1 MVNKIRKYIKEDQ
14 LLMKEKLKKNQNM
27 RSKRRKDFNNQNNNN
42 NNNYRL
48 ILHKKYIKLININVQ
63 NLTKMYLCHL
73 IKDMDFIIN
82 NLIK

>member
-1 MVNKIRKYIKEDQ
+1 MVNEIRKYIKEDQ
-14 LLMKEKLKKNQNM
+14 LPMKEKLKKNQNM

-48 ILHKKYIKLININVQ
+48 ILHKKYNKLININVQ